1 MAVKLGYKNVYGFRD
16 GLPAWIAADYPVE
29 TIEKL
34 QNVKVPLISPA
45 ELKGLLDSDQDMVL
59 LDARNPLDA
68 DKLWIDSP
76 KRISIALDEL
86 PERYTEIPTGKKLV
100 IIDVNGKRSGISAS
114 YLSGKGFTDV
124 ARVQGGMQQ
133 WALDGQPTVYAQ

>member
-16 GLPAWIAADYPVE
+16 GLPGWIAADYPVE

-34 QNVKVPLISPA
+34 QNAKVPVISPA
-45 ELKGLLDSDQDMVL
+45 ELKGMLDSEDIVL

-68 DKLWIDSP
+68 DKLWIESP
-76 KRISIALDEL
+76 KRINIELDDLIDRYAEL
-86 PERYTEIPTGKKLV
+86 PAGKKLV

-114 YLSGKGFTDV
+114 YLSGKGFNNIV
-124 ARVQGGMQQ
+124 RVQGGMQQ
-133 WALDGQPTVYAQ
+133 WALDGLPTVYAP